1 MKGWNMMISIFGTFA
16 FVIKYIVI
24 PVVIAFML
32 FWIREIKINSEIQ
45 VKQNEEIIELMK
57 KLNK

>member
-1 MKGWNMMISIFGTFA
+1 MMISIFGNFA
-16 FVIKYIVI
+16 FVIKYVVI
-24 PVVIAFML
+24 SVVIAFML

>member
-1 MKGWNMMISIFGTFA
+1 MKGWKMMISIFGTFA
-16 FVIKYIVI
+16 FVIKYVVI
-24 PVVIAFML
+24 SVVIAFML

>member
-1 MKGWNMMISIFGTFA
+1 MSIMISIFGTFA
-16 FVIKYIVI
+16 FVIKYVVI
-24 PVVIAFML
+24 SVVIAFML

>member
-1 MKGWNMMISIFGTFA
+1 MMISIFGTFA
-16 FVIKYIVI
+16 FVIKYVVI